1 MPAAGILATKTMENS
16 RFSREY
22 RSKQCLNCGTPLDL
36 EDRYCHY
43 CGQLNSNKK
52 LSFRDFFNEFFGSL
66 FSYDSR
72 LYRTLNTLIFKPGK
86 ISSEYIQGK
95 RTKYANPFRFYLSIS
110 IIFFLL
116 YGLSSQLNFDDENDI
131 AITNIE
137 NKDGERDYSDI
148 KLLSEN
154 KLDSLGF
161 LDKSVAKVEI
171 YMAYQHSHH
180 QESTSKALQNLEHHS
195 TFYNKWLYKRAIAAE
210 NVIENPYNFTLYAI
224 GKLPFVIFFFIP
236 IFTLILWLTYGRT
249 NYSYMEHLVFA
260 FHSQTM
266 LFFLMNI
273 GLIFKWTTGSNLA
286 TNLLLIGYTIYLF
299 QALRKFYKQS
309 IVKTFIK
316 FVFLNVIFV
325 ILAITTTGLAVLA
338 SFAVY

>member
-1 MPAAGILATKTMENS
+1 MKNS
-16 RFSREY
+16 RFNRQY
-22 RSKQCLNCGTPLDL
+22 RSTQCLNCGTPLEL
-36 EDRYCHY
+36 EDRYCHH

-86 ISSEYIQGK
+86 ISLEYIQGK

-116 YGLSSQLNFDDENDI
+116 YGLSSELTFEDEDNVGI
-131 AITNIE
+131 VKIE
-137 NKDGERDYSDI
+137 ENNAPTESDYSDV
-148 KLLSEN
+148 KLLPEK

-161 LDKSVAKVEI
+161 FEKSIAKVEI
-171 YMAYQHSHH
+171 YMAYQHTHNQQSI
-180 QESTSKALQNLEHHS
+180 STSLRDLKHNRS
-195 TFYNKWLYKRAIAAE
+195 FYNKWLYKRATAAE
-210 NVIENPYNFTLYAI
+210 NIIEKPASFTNYAL
-224 GKLPFVIFFFIP
+224 GKLPFIIFFFIP
-236 IFTLILWLTYGRT
+236 IFTLILWLTFGRT
-249 NYSYMEHLVFA
+249 SYTYMEHLVFA

-266 LFFLMNI
+266 LFFIMSFSTILNMI
-273 GLIFKWTTGSNLA
+273 FDSDIITGLFILSYGV
-286 TNLLLIGYTIYLF
+286 YLF
-299 QALRKFYKQS
+299 QALRYFYKQS
-309 IVKTFIK
+309 ILKTFIK